1 MFSHRTKV
9 DASKTSSG
17 VTSEDKGC
25 VSTSTNLA
33 YGQVEG
39 VKATEY
45 EMCDIPA
52 SATMATQELTY
63 ESVST

>member
-1 MFSHRTKV
+1 M
-9 DASKTSSG
+9 DASNTSCE
-17 VTSEDKGC
+17 VASEDKGC
-25 VSTSTNLA
+25 ISTSTNLA
-33 YGQVEG
+33 YGHVEG

-52 SATMATQELTY
+52 GATMATQELTY